1 MPEECTQITVGFI
14 QGKPDT
20 IYVCLRD
27 PMTDERGLAVASRCR
42 NNDDLLPIN
51 TTKAGLE
58 VLTTYM
64 VVGYRRPIQLGSA
77 KR

>member
-1 MPEECTQITVGFI
+1 MPEERTQITIGFI

-20 IYVCLRD
+20 IYVCLLD
-27 PMTDERGLAVASRCR
+27 PMADERGLAVASRRR
-42 NNDDLLPIN
+42 NNDDLLRIN
-51 TTKAGLE
+51 TPKAGLE

-64 VVGYRRPIQLGSA
+64 VVGYRRPIQLGSP